1 VPEHRKAAEI
11 TCRALAKQ
19 ATEFLEN
26 RLPAAVNLDIWR
38 HLEGCPGC
46 RTYVEQLALVRDTL
60 RKQPQ
65 AQIPDN
71 VRQKLLKR
79 LGRMAR
85 GSGASK

>member
-1 VPEHRKAAEI
+1 MPQQRKAAEF
-11 TCRALAKQ
+11 TCRALAKR
-19 ATEFLEN
+19 ATDFLEN

-60 RKQPQ
+60 RKKPE
-65 AQIPDN
+65 AQIPDRA
-71 VRQKLLKR
+71 RQELFKC

-85 GSGASK
+85 G